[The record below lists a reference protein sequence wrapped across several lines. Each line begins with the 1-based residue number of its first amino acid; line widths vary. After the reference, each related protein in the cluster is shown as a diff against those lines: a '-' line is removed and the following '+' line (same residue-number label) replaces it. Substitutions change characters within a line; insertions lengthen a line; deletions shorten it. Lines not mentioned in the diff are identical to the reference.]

1 MQDKYELKI
10 FTSVDD
16 AEEVARLNKGTMLD
30 TADPRIARMYLKI
43 GNLYIVLKNGELF
56 VQASAV
62 AYLAMNSMS
71 QLLMGKD
78 QEEIEE
84 HVPELFDEMAQEL
97 FVKKLNAALPW

>member
-30 TADPRIARMYLKI
+30 TVELRLARAYLAL
-43 GNLYIVLKNGELF
+43 GNLYIVLKNGKLF
-56 VQASAV
+56 VQASMV
-62 AYLAMNSMS
+62 SYLTMNSMA
-71 QLLMGKD
+71 QFLTIEE

-84 HVPELFDEMAQEL
+84 HVPELFDEMVQE
-97 FVKKLNAALPW
+97 FFIKKLYVALPW